1 MRSLVRTFLAALL
14 AALALASSATPAWAQ
29 PLSGAAEGWPAG
41 MPDDLKE
48 FFPGHP
54 EFEAAGWS
62 TDPACAD
69 KGGDYGLYLGQYLR
83 FDQQILYWSSPV
95 TQRIAQYADLMD
107 VSDDEAKQAVLDGK
121 APTTWPESFP
131 GGDETFSPSAKV
143 CAADLAKWSES
154 AGNHWGFTW
163 AAKPDT
169 ASIELMKQQQYVD
182 NLPDDIFENPC
193 SDHEMLCNRAYFLDC
208 DETTSAS
215 ETKRCQAWNKQ
226 VGVMFGGIWNWKEQN
241 KDAADRFLDVAKA
254 GGVVLRAV
262 TPLQIQLGVG
272 LGMEAIDKT
281 ADAVAF
287 IADPGSVIDDWANSA
302 KESAVSLTTSV
313 LEGLANI
320 HEFNPR
326 DEGFLRWYAISCGLG
341 VFVMAITA
349 LFTIYR
355 TSAQKSTR
363 MELAHNLIGYAPLG
377 VLSMMFAPAAAE
389 LLVQFSH
396 ALTTS
401 LSGLLKQDLEQ
412 AVVSVSAMLGGIK
425 SDTVVGGSLTGIVFF
440 GLLFLG
446 SLALF
451 FGMLM
456 HAAALPILAGL
467 TGVAFGLW
475 SHPTLRKKA
484 MRPIFV
490 FISIVFSKPVIFLGL
505 GFLATV
511 LIDSSAG
518 AYVDGELAN
527 LGALA
532 MTAVCI
538 GLVGLAPWSLL
549 KYAPFLPSSEDSEG
563 FGDTGSASGEGLGG
577 TLQTAQMAM
586 MARGGGGG
594 GGGEVAA
601 ARSAGAAHS
610 HSVGGV
616 GGGSTGGGVPASSN
630 GSASHGST
638 SHQHPGVSAGHS
650 SGGHGGANTRKLM
663 SAAKGVSGTVAS
675 AGVGAVMVA
684 GTVGGAA
691 LNKAA
696 QAAQNAPERADNVGD
711 Q

>member
-1 MRSLVRTFLAALL
+1 
-14 AALALASSATPAWAQ
+14 Q
-29 PLSGAAEGWPAG
+29 
-41 MPDDLKE
+41 
-48 FFPGHP
+48 
-54 EFEAAGWS
+54 
-62 TDPACAD
+62 
-69 KGGDYGLYLGQYLR
+69 
-83 FDQQILYWSSPV
+83 
-95 TQRIAQYADLMD
+95 
-107 VSDDEAKQAVLDGK
+107 
-121 APTTWPESFP
+121 
-131 GGDETFSPSAKV
+131 
-143 CAADLAKWSES
+143 KW
-154 AGNHWGFTW
+154 
-163 AAKPDT
+163 
-169 ASIELMKQQQYVD
+169 VD

-208 DETTSAS
+208 DKGTNIS
-215 ETKRCQAWNKQ
+215 EINQCRGWNTQ
-226 VGVMFGGIWNWKEQN
+226 IGAMFGGIWNWKEQN
-241 KDAADRFLDVAKA
+241 KDFADRFLDLARV
-254 GGVVLRAV
+254 GGVVLKAA

-272 LGMEAIDKT
+272 LGMAAVDK
-281 ADAVAF
+281 AGDVVAF
-287 IADPGSVIDDWANSA
+287 IADPGSVIDDWANST

-326 DEGFLRWYAISCGLG
+326 DEGFLRWYAVSCGIG
-341 VFVMAITA
+341 VFVMSITA

-363 MELAHNLIGYAPLG
+363 MELAHSLIGYAPLG

-389 LLVQFSH
+389 MLVQLSH

-412 AVVSVSAMLGGIK
+412 AVVSVSAMLGGIT

-475 SHPTLRKKA
+475 VHPNLRKKA

-518 AYVDGELAN
+518 AYVDGDLAS

-532 MTAVCI
+532 MSAVCI

-549 KYAPFLPSSEDSEG
+549 KYAPFMPSSEASEG
-563 FGDTGSASGEGLGG
+563 FGDTGSATGQGLGG

-594 GGGEVAA
+594 GEVAA

-610 HSVGGV
+610 HPVGGGGV
-616 GGGSTGGGVPASSN
+616 GGGVASTSN
-630 GSASHGST
+630 GSTSHSSAGST
-638 SHQHPGVSAGHS
+638 SHQHSGVTAGHS
-650 SGGHGGANTRKLM
+650 GGGRGGASTRKLM
-663 SAAKGVSGTVAS
+663 GAAKGISGTVAS
-675 AGVGAVMVA
+675 AGVGAAVVA

-696 QAAQNAPERADNVGD
+696 QAAQNAPERADNMGD

>member
-1 MRSLVRTFLAALL
+1 MRSLVRTLL
-14 AALALASSATPAWAQ
+14 AVLLAVLALASGATPAWAQ

-41 MPDDLKE
+41 MPDELKE

-69 KGGDYGLYLGQYLR
+69 KGGDFGQYLAQYLR
-83 FDQQILYWSSPV
+83 FDQQILYWASPV
-95 TQRIAQYADLMD
+95 TQRIAQYAELMG
-107 VSDDEAKQAVLDGK
+107 VSENEAKQAVLDGK
-121 APTTWPESFP
+121 APTTWPASFP
-131 GGDETFSPSAKV
+131 GGDPELSPSAKV
-143 CAADLAKWSES
+143 CAADLAKWSEPS
-154 AGNHWGFTW
+154 GNHWGFTW
-163 AAKPDT
+163 SAAPDT
-169 ASIELMKQQQYVD
+169 GSIAVMKQQKWVD

-208 DETTSAS
+208 DKTSGPD
-215 ETKRCQAWNKQ
+215 ELVQCRAWNTR
-226 VGVMFGGIWNWKEQN
+226 VGAMFGGIWNWKEQN
-241 KDAADRFLDVAKA
+241 KDFADRFLDLARV
-254 GGVVLRAV
+254 GGVVLKAA

-272 LGMEAIDKT
+272 LGMAAIDK
-281 ADAVAF
+281 ASDVVAF
-287 IADPGSVIDDWANSA
+287 IADPGSVIDDWANST

-326 DEGFLRWYAISCGLG
+326 DEGFLRWYAVSCGIG
-341 VFVMAITA
+341 VFVMSITA

-363 MELAHNLIGYAPLG
+363 MELAHSLIGYAPLG

-389 LLVQFSH
+389 MLVQLSH

-412 AVVSVSAMLGGIK
+412 AVVSVSAMLGGIT

-475 SHPTLRKKA
+475 AHPNLRKKA

-518 AYVDGELAN
+518 AYVDGDLAS

-532 MTAVCI
+532 MSAVCI

-549 KYAPFLPSSEDSEG
+549 KYAPFMPSSEDSEG
-563 FGDTGSASGEGLGG
+563 FGDTGSATGQGLGG

-586 MARGGGGG
+586 MARGSG

-601 ARSAGAAHS
+601 ARSAGAAHA
-610 HSVGGV
+610 HPVGGGGV
-616 GGGSTGGGVPASSN
+616 GGGVASTSN
-630 GSASHGST
+630 GSTSHSSAGST
-638 SHQHPGVSAGHS
+638 SHQHSGVTAGHS
-650 SGGHGGANTRKLM
+650 GGGRGGASTRKLM
-663 SAAKGVSGTVAS
+663 GAAKGISGTAAS
-675 AGVGAVMVA
+675 AGVGAVVVA

-696 QAAQNAPERADNVGD
+696 QAAQSAPERADNMGD

>member
-1 MRSLVRTFLAALL
+1 M
-14 AALALASSATPAWAQ
+14 
-29 PLSGAAEGWPAG
+29 
-41 MPDDLKE
+41 
-48 FFPGHP
+48 
-54 EFEAAGWS
+54 
-62 TDPACAD
+62 
-69 KGGDYGLYLGQYLR
+69 
-83 FDQQILYWSSPV
+83 
-95 TQRIAQYADLMD
+95 TQRIAQYADLMG
-107 VSDDEAKQAVLDGK
+107 VSEEEAKQAVLDGR

-131 GGDETFSPSAKV
+131 GGDETFSPPAKM
-143 CAADLAKWSES
+143 CAADLAKWSEPS
-154 AGNHWGFTW
+154 GNPWGFTW
-163 AAKPDT
+163 ASKPDPD
-169 ASIELMKQQQYVD
+169 SIALMKQQQWVD

-193 SDHEMLCNRAYFLDC
+193 SDHEMLCNRAYFLAC
-208 DETTSAS
+208 DKATNIS

-226 VGVMFGGIWNWKEQN
+226 IGTMFGGIWNWKEQN
-241 KDAADRFLDVAKA
+241 KDLADRFVDLAKL
-254 GGVVLRAV
+254 GGVVLEAA
-262 TPLQIQLGVG
+262 TPLHIKLGVG
-272 LGMEAIDKT
+272 LGMAAVDKASDVVT
-281 ADAVAF
+281 F
-287 IADPGSVIDDWANSA
+287 IVDPGSVIDDWANST

-326 DEGFLRWYAISCGLG
+326 DEGFLRWYAISCGIG
-341 VFVMAITA
+341 VFVMSITA

-363 MELAHNLIGYAPLG
+363 MELAHSLIGYAPLG

-389 LLVQFSH
+389 MLVQLSH
-396 ALTTS
+396 ALTTA

-412 AVVSVSAMLGGIK
+412 AVVSVAAMLGGIT

-475 SHPTLRKKA
+475 VHPNLRKKA

-505 GFLATV
+505 GFLTTV

-518 AYVDGELAN
+518 AYVDGDLAS

-532 MTAVCI
+532 MSAVCI

-549 KYAPFLPSSEDSEG
+549 KYAPFMPSSEDSEG
-563 FGDTGSASGEGLGG
+563 FGDTGSATGQGLGG

-594 GGGEVAA
+594 GEVAA
-601 ARSAGAAHS
+601 ARSSGAAHS
-610 HSVGGV
+610 HPVGGGGV
-616 GGGSTGGGVPASSN
+616 GGGVASTSN
-630 GSASHGST
+630 GSTSHSSAGST
-638 SHQHPGVSAGHS
+638 SHQHSGVTAGHS
-650 SGGHGGANTRKLM
+650 GGGRGGASTRKLM
-663 SAAKGVSGTVAS
+663 GAAKGISGTVAS
-675 AGVGAVMVA
+675 AGVGAAVVA

-696 QAAQNAPERADNVGD
+696 QAAQNAPERADNMGD

>member
-14 AALALASSATPAWAQ
+14 AVLALASSATPAWAQ

-41 MPDDLKE
+41 MPDELKE

-83 FDQQILYWSSPV
+83 FDQQILYWASPV
-95 TQRIAQYADLMD
+95 TQRIAQYADLMG
-107 VSDDEAKQAVLDGK
+107 VSEEEAKQAVLEGK
-121 APTTWPESFP
+121 APTDWPKSFP
-131 GGDETFSPSAKV
+131 GGDEKYSPSSKV

-154 AGNHWGFTW
+154 AGNPWGFTW
-163 AAKPDT
+163 AAKPD
-169 ASIELMKQQQYVD
+169 AGSIELMKQQPYVD

-208 DETTSAS
+208 DKAS
-215 ETKRCQAWNKQ
+215 GPDELKQCRAWNKQ
-226 VGVMFGGIWNWKEQN
+226 VGAMFGGIWNWKEQN
-241 KDAADRFLDVAKA
+241 KDLADRFVDVAKL
-254 GGVVLRAV
+254 GGVVLKAV
-262 TPLQIQLGVG
+262 TPLHIKLGVG
-272 LGMEAIDKT
+272 LGMAALDK
-281 ADAVAF
+281 ASDVVAF
-287 IADPGSVIDDWANSA
+287 IADPGSVIDDWANST
-302 KESAVSLTTSV
+302 KEGAVSLTTSV

-320 HEFNPR
+320 GEFNPR
-326 DEGFLRWYAISCGLG
+326 DDHFLRWYAISCGIG
-341 VFVMAITA
+341 IFVMSITA
-349 LFTIYR
+349 LFAIYR

-389 LLVQFSH
+389 LLVQLSH
-396 ALTTS
+396 GLTTS
-401 LSGLLKQDLEQ
+401 LSGLLKQDMEQ
-412 AVVSVSAMLGGIK
+412 AVVSVSAMLGDITE
-425 SDTVVGGSLTGIVFF
+425 DTLVGGALTGIVFF

-451 FGMLM
+451 FGELM
-456 HAAALPILAGL
+456 HAAALPLLAGL
-467 TGVAFGLW
+467 AGIAFGLW
-475 SHPTLRKKA
+475 GHPTQRKKA

-505 GFLATV
+505 GFLTAV
-511 LIDSSAG
+511 LLDSSAG
-518 AYVDGELAN
+518 AYVEGELAS

-549 KYAPFLPSSEDSEG
+549 KYAPFMPSSEDSEG
-563 FGDTGSASGEGLGG
+563 FGDTGSAAGEGLGS

-586 MARGGGGG
+586 MARGGG

-610 HSVGGV
+610 HPV
-616 GGGSTGGGVPASSN
+616 GGGGTGGGGSSSSN
-630 GSASHGST
+630 GLASHGSAGST
-638 SHQHPGVSAGHS
+638 SHQHPSVTAGHS
-650 SGGHGGANTRKLM
+650 GSGHGGANARKFM

-675 AGVGAVMVA
+675 VGVGAVMVA

-696 QAAQNAPERADNVGD
+696 QAAQNAPEQADDMGG

>member
-1 MRSLVRTFLAALL
+1 MRSLVRTLL
-14 AALALASSATPAWAQ
+14 AVLLAVLALASSATPAWAQ

-41 MPDDLKE
+41 MPDELKE

-69 KGGDYGLYLGQYLR
+69 KGGDFGQYLAQYLR
-83 FDQQILYWSSPV
+83 FDQQILYWASPV
-95 TQRIAQYADLMD
+95 TQRIAQYAELMG
-107 VSDDEAKQAVLDGK
+107 VSEDEAKQAVLDGK
-121 APTTWPESFP
+121 APTTWPASFP
-131 GGDETFSPSAKV
+131 GGDPEFSPSAKV
-143 CAADLAKWSES
+143 CAADLAKWSEPS
-154 AGNHWGFTW
+154 GNHWGFTW
-163 AAKPDT
+163 AAAPD
-169 ASIELMKQQQYVD
+169 AGSIAVMKQQKWVD

-208 DETTSAS
+208 DKGTNIS
-215 ETKRCQAWNKQ
+215 EINQCRGWNAQ
-226 VGVMFGGIWNWKEQN
+226 VGAMFGGIWNWKEQN
-241 KDAADRFLDVAKA
+241 TDFADRFLDLARV
-254 GGVVLRAV
+254 GGVVLKAA

-272 LGMEAIDKT
+272 LGMAAVDK
-281 ADAVAF
+281 AGDVVAF
-287 IADPGSVIDDWANSA
+287 IADPGSVIDDWANST
-302 KESAVSLTTSV
+302 KESSVSLTTSV

-326 DEGFLRWYAISCGLG
+326 DEGFLRWYAVSCGIG
-341 VFVMAITA
+341 VFVMSITA

-363 MELAHNLIGYAPLG
+363 MELAHSLIGYAPLG

-389 LLVQFSH
+389 MLVQLSH

-412 AVVSVSAMLGGIK
+412 AVVSVSAMLGGIT

-475 SHPTLRKKA
+475 VHPNLRKKA

-518 AYVDGELAN
+518 AYVDGDLAS

-532 MTAVCI
+532 MSAVCI

-549 KYAPFLPSSEDSEG
+549 KYAPFMPSSEDSEG
-563 FGDTGSASGEGLGG
+563 FGDTGSAAGEGMGS

-586 MARGGGGG
+586 MARHGKGGGGG
-594 GGGEVAA
+594 GGGEVAS
-601 ARSAGAAHS
+601 ARSAGAASTS
-610 HSVGGV
+610 HSGGA
-616 GGGSTGGGVPASSN
+616 GSQSSN
-630 GSASHGST
+630 GASHTGSGGAGAHH
-638 SHQHPGVSAGHS
+638 SGVTAGHS
-650 SGGHGGANTRKLM
+650 GSGHGGSNTRKLM
-663 SAAKGVSGTVAS
+663 SAAKGATGTLAT

-696 QAAQNAPERADNVGD
+696 QAAQNAPEQADNTGD

>member
-14 AALALASSATPAWAQ
+14 AVLALASSATPALAQ

-41 MPDDLKE
+41 MPDELKE

-83 FDQQILYWSSPV
+83 FDQQILYWASPV
-95 TQRIAQYADLMD
+95 TQRIAQYADLMG
-107 VSDDEAKQAVLDGK
+107 VSEDEAKQAVLDGR

-131 GGDETFSPSAKV
+131 GGDETFSPPAKM
-143 CAADLAKWSES
+143 CAADLAKWSEPS
-154 AGNHWGFTW
+154 GNPWGFTW
-163 AAKPDT
+163 ASKPDPD
-169 ASIELMKQQQYVD
+169 SIALMKQQQWVD

-193 SDHEMLCNRAYFLDC
+193 SDHEMLCNRAYFLAC
-208 DETTSAS
+208 DKATNIS

-226 VGVMFGGIWNWKEQN
+226 IGTMFGGIWNWKEQN
-241 KDAADRFLDVAKA
+241 KDLADRFVDLAKL
-254 GGVVLRAV
+254 GGVVLEAA
-262 TPLQIQLGVG
+262 TPLHIKLGVG
-272 LGMEAIDKT
+272 LGMAAVDK
-281 ADAVAF
+281 ASDVVAF
-287 IADPGSVIDDWANSA
+287 IADPGSVIDDWANST

-326 DEGFLRWYAISCGLG
+326 DEGFLRWYAVSCGIG
-341 VFVMAITA
+341 VFVMSITA

-363 MELAHNLIGYAPLG
+363 MELAHSLIGYAPLG

-389 LLVQFSH
+389 MLVQLSH

-412 AVVSVSAMLGGIK
+412 AVVSVSAMLGGIT

-475 SHPTLRKKA
+475 VHPNLRTKA

-505 GFLATV
+505 GFLTTV

-518 AYVDGELAN
+518 AYVDGELAS

-532 MTAVCI
+532 MSAVCI

-549 KYAPFLPSSEDSEG
+549 KYAPFMPSSEDSEG
-563 FGDTGSASGEGLGG
+563 FGDTGSATGQGLGG

-594 GGGEVAA
+594 GEVAA
-601 ARSAGAAHS
+601 ARSAGAAHA
-610 HSVGGV
+610 HPV
-616 GGGSTGGGVPASSN
+616 GGGGAGGGVASTSN
-630 GSASHGST
+630 GSTSHSSAGST
-638 SHQHPGVSAGHS
+638 SHQHSGVTAGHS
-650 SGGHGGANTRKLM
+650 GGGHGGASTRKLM
-663 SAAKGVSGTVAS
+663 GAAKGISGTAAS
-675 AGVGAVMVA
+675 AGVGAVVVA

-696 QAAQNAPERADNVGD
+696 QAAQNAPERAESMGD

>member
-1 MRSLVRTFLAALL
+1 MRSLVRTLL
-14 AALALASSATPAWAQ
+14 AVLLAVLALASSATPAWAQ

-41 MPDDLKE
+41 MPDELKE

-69 KGGDYGLYLGQYLR
+69 KGGDFGQYLAQYLR
-83 FDQQILYWSSPV
+83 FDQQILYWASPV
-95 TQRIAQYADLMD
+95 TQRIAQYAELMG
-107 VSDDEAKQAVLDGK
+107 VSEDEAKQAVLDGK
-121 APTTWPESFP
+121 APTTWPASFP
-131 GGDETFSPSAKV
+131 GGDPEFSPSAKV
-143 CAADLAKWSES
+143 CAADLAKWSEPS
-154 AGNHWGFTW
+154 GNHWGFTW
-163 AAKPDT
+163 AAAPD
-169 ASIELMKQQQYVD
+169 AGSIAVMKQQKWVD

-208 DETTSAS
+208 DKGTNIS
-215 ETKRCQAWNKQ
+215 EINQCRGWNTQ
-226 VGVMFGGIWNWKEQN
+226 IGAMFGGIWNWKEQN
-241 KDAADRFLDVAKA
+241 KDFADRFLDLARV
-254 GGVVLRAV
+254 GGVVLKAA

-272 LGMEAIDKT
+272 LGMAAVDK
-281 ADAVAF
+281 AGDVVAF
-287 IADPGSVIDDWANSA
+287 IADPGSVIDDWANST

-326 DEGFLRWYAISCGLG
+326 DEGFLRWYAVSCGIG
-341 VFVMAITA
+341 VFVMSITA

-363 MELAHNLIGYAPLG
+363 MELAHSLIGYAPLG

-389 LLVQFSH
+389 MLVQLSH
-396 ALTTS
+396 VLTTS

-412 AVVSVSAMLGGIK
+412 AVVSVSAMLGGIT

-475 SHPTLRKKA
+475 VHPNLRKKA

-518 AYVDGELAN
+518 AYVDGDLAS

-532 MTAVCI
+532 MSAVCI

-549 KYAPFLPSSEDSEG
+549 KYAPFMPSSEDSEG
-563 FGDTGSASGEGLGG
+563 FGDTGSATGQGLGG

-594 GGGEVAA
+594 GEVAA

-610 HSVGGV
+610 HPVGGGGV
-616 GGGSTGGGVPASSN
+616 GGGVASTSN
-630 GSASHGST
+630 GSTSHSSAGST
-638 SHQHPGVSAGHS
+638 SHQHSGVTAGHS
-650 SGGHGGANTRKLM
+650 GGGHGGASTRKLIG
-663 SAAKGVSGTVAS
+663 AAKGISGTAAS
-675 AGVGAVMVA
+675 AGVGAVVVA

-696 QAAQNAPERADNVGD
+696 QAAQSAPERADNMGD